1 MLTNFAKGSVFD
13 GTRIASLNAIVSNL
27 IKKLATKVVLKN
39 GSFHIVKYGRYQG
52 IKTRIQTFLD
62 FFFRDYFKIFLSNFL
77 ELCL

>member
-1 MLTNFAKGSVFD
+1 MLTNFAKGSMFD

-27 IKKLATKVVLKN
+27 IKKLAAKVVLKS

-62 FFFRDYFKIFLSNFL
+62 FFFRDYFKILILIFF
-77 ELCL
+77 